1 MIRRLA
7 RWAVLATAAPA
18 VLMSFAYLTGDVD
31 TWWVELLHYVPYPA
45 YLLPALVALALSFML
60 RWPWRIVATVTLL
73 LVLTVIMGLAV
84 GHGDE
89 GIGRVRM
96 MTYNVKAMRAR
107 ERENGFEELAAEVA
121 RHNPDILVMQD
132 AGDLSQAHYE
142 RPGLVPDL
150 FVKRYVFQ
158 HGQYIVLTRFPL
170 RDCRV
175 ETLPSRGLSTDYVH
189 CVITVQGTDIDL
201 VTAHLLSPRRGLNA
215 TRHEPVEGIDD
226 WQQNFDD
233 RLKQARK
240 IAADIAGHTR
250 PMILA
255 GDLNAA
261 EASPVIRALLA
272 QGLRDAYSSAGIGYG
287 YSHGHAL
294 RVGFSFLRIDH
305 ILVSPEIGVVD
316 AYPGGWQA
324 SEHRP
329 VIADLVLQ
337 RAPH

>member
-18 VLMSFAYLTGDVD
+18 VLMSFAYLSGDVD
-31 TWWVELLHYVPYPA
+31 AWWVELLHYVPYPV
-45 YLLPALVALALSFML
+45 YLLPAVAALALSFML
-60 RWPWRIVATVTLL
+60 RWPWRIAALVTLL
-73 LVLTVIMGLAV
+73 LVLTVIMGLTF
-84 GHGDE
+84 GRGDE
-89 GIGRVRM
+89 GTGRLRM
-96 MTYNVKAMRAR
+96 MTYNIKALQAS
-107 ERENGFEELAAEVA
+107 ERENGLEQIAAEVA
-121 RHNPDILVMQD
+121 KHNPDVLVMQD
-132 AGDLSQAHYE
+132 AGELSQRHFE
-142 RPGLVPDL
+142 RPGLVMDL
-150 FVKRYVFQ
+150 FVGRYVYQ
-158 HGQYIVLTRFPL
+158 HAQFIVLSRFPL
-170 RDCRV
+170 RDCGAIP
-175 ETLPSRGLSTDYVH
+175 LPSRARPLDYVH
-189 CVITVQGTDIDL
+189 CVVTAHGVDIDL
-201 VTAHLLSPRRGLNA
+201 YTAHLLSPRQGLNA

-233 RLKQARK
+233 RLRQARK
-240 IAADIAGHTR
+240 IAADIAGHAR

-272 QGLRDAYSSAGIGYG
+272 QGLRDAFSSAGIGYG

-316 AYPGGWQA
+316 AYPGGWRA

-329 VIADLVLQ
+329 VIADLVLR
-337 RAPH
+337 RAPR

>member
-1 MIRRLA
+1 VIRRLA

-45 YLLPALVALALSFML
+45 YLLPALVALALSFKL

-73 LVLTVIMGLAV
+73 LVLTVIMGLTF
-84 GHGDE
+84 GHGDQ
-89 GIGRVRM
+89 GTGHLRM
-96 MTYNVKAMRAR
+96 MTYNIKALRAS
-107 ERENGFEELAAEVA
+107 ERENGFEQIATEVA
-121 RHNPDILVMQD
+121 MHNPDVLVMQD
-132 AGDLSQAHYE
+132 AGELSQRHYE
-142 RPGLVPDL
+142 RPGLVMEL
-150 FVKRYVFQ
+150 FVGRYVYQ
-158 HGQYIVLTRFPL
+158 HGQYIVLSRYPL
-170 RDCRV
+170 RDC
-175 ETLPSRGLSTDYVH
+175 EAIPMTTSRPFDYVH
-189 CVITVQGTDIDL
+189 CVVTAQGVDIDL
-201 VTAHLLSPRRGLNA
+201 YTAHLLSPRRGLNA

>member
-7 RWAVLATAAPA
+7 RGAVLATVFPAA
-18 VLMSFAYLTGDVD
+18 LMSFAYLTGDIN
-31 TWWVELLHYVPYPA
+31 TWWIELLHYVPYPA
-45 YLLPALVALALSFML
+45 YLVPALVALGLSFTL
-60 RWPWRIVATVTLL
+60 RWPWRLVAVVTLG

-84 GHGDE
+84 GRSDAGDV
-89 GIGRVRM
+89 RVRM
-96 MTYNVKAMRAR
+96 MTYNIKAQLAN
-107 ERENGFEELAAEVA
+107 ERVNGFEELAAEVA
-121 RHNPDILVMQD
+121 KHNPDILVMQD
-132 AGDLSQAHYE
+132 AGELSQRHYE

-150 FVKRYVFQ
+150 FVGRYVFQ
-158 HGQYIVLTRFPL
+158 RSQYIVLSRYPL
-170 RDCRV
+170 RDCRLV
-175 ETLPSRGLSTDYVH
+175 PMPSRDRATDYVH
-189 CVITVQGTDIDL
+189 CVVAAPGTDID
-201 VTAHLLSPRRGLNA
+201 VYTAHLISPRKGLNA
-215 TRHEPVEGIDD
+215 TRHEPIEGVDD

-272 QGLRDAYSSAGIGYG
+272 QGLRDAFSSAGFGYG

-294 RVGFSFLRIDH
+294 RFGFSFLRIDH
-305 ILVSPEIGVVD
+305 ILVSHDIGVVD

-329 VIADLVLQ
+329 VIADLVLK
-337 RAPH
+337 RAPR